1 MDATAI
7 TGHTCL
13 NCCVRFAD
21 ANMMRDHYKTDWHRY
36 NLKRRVAELPPVTA
50 EEFQKRVIQQR
61 EAVDAASLDASQ
73 YCNVCRKQFGSDKSY
88 DNHLNSKKHKEN
100 EEKFEV
106 EQEAAESL
114 VEEEESL
121 RKLKEAR
128 AATLEDDA
136 DDDDDDEDV
145 EEVDSD
151 EWEEEVENPIAQHKC
166 MFCGEK
172 SEDLVANLRHMSMKH
187 SFFVPD
193 PEFITDLEGL
203 MLYLGEKIARDFICI
218 WCNDRGRT
226 FYSLD
231 AARKHMMD
239 KGHCKMLHEGLALA
253 EYADYYDYSS
263 SYPDNV
269 IYQTHSFPTNNIS
282 NMFVILFPGRR
293 HGHRRGSRSRY
304 ARWRRI
310 PAGPTIR
317 SRHRP
322 SITAPLLQT
331 TSQSI
336 ACLSR

>member
-1 MDATAI
+1 MDTTAVI
-7 TGHTCL
+7 SGHTCL
-13 NCCVRFAD
+13 KCYVRFAD

-36 NLKRRVAELPPVTA
+36 NLKRSVAELPPVTA
-50 EEFQKRVIQQR
+50 EEFQKRVLQQR
-61 EAVDAASLDASQ
+61 EAIEAAGQDATQ
-73 YCNVCRKQFGSDKSY
+73 YCNVCRKQFGSVKSY
-88 DNHLNSKKHKEN
+88 DNHLGSKKHKEN

-106 EQEAAESL
+106 EQEAAASL
-114 VEEEESL
+114 ADEEEAL
-121 RKLKEAR
+121 RKLTEAR
-128 AATLEDDA
+128 TAELEDE
-136 DDDDDDEDV
+136 DDDV

-151 EWEEEVENPIAQHKC
+151 EWEADVENPIAQHKC

-193 PEFITDLEGL
+193 PEFVTDLEGL

-231 AARKHMMD
+231 AARKHMCD

-269 IYQTHSFPTNNIS
+269 SGSIYSI
-282 NMFVILFPGRR
+282 VGGR
-293 HGHRRGSRSRY
+293 
-304 ARWRRI
+304 
-310 PAGPTIR
+310 
-317 SRHRP
+317 
-322 SITAPLLQT
+322 
-331 TSQSI
+331 
-336 ACLSR
+336 CL